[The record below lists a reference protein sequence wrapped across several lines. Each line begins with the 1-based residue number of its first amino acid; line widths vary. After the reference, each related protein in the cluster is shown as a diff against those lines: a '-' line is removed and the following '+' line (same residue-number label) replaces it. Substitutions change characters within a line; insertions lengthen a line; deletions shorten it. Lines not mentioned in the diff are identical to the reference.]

1 MRARAFWPLVRIL
14 TSSLWTLPSR
24 AGGVKLIPIHTPKGD
39 FKVFAQVK
47 VGGQVGIVM
56 IQPSPNRKA
65 INTMVR
71 QMLKNGTLKNLEKK
85 YYFASFGG
93 VDPDKLPVWG

>member
-1 MRARAFWPLVRIL
+1 
-14 TSSLWTLPSR
+14 
-24 AGGVKLIPIHTPKGD
+24 
-39 FKVFAQVK
+39 
-47 VGGQVGIVM
+47 
-56 IQPSPNRKA
+56 
-65 INTMVR
+65 MVR

>member
-1 MRARAFWPLVRIL
+1 M
-14 TSSLWTLPSR
+14 
-24 AGGVKLIPIHTPKGD
+24 
-39 FKVFAQVK
+39 FAQVK

-85 YYFASFGG
+85 YYFAAFGG
-93 VDPDKLPVWG
+93 VDPDSLPVWG